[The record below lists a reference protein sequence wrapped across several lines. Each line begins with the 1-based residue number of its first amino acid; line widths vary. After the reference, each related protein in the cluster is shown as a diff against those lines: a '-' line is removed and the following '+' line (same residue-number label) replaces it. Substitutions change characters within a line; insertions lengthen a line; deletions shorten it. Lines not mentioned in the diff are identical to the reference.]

1 MKEFSQQGSKIYC
14 QKSIK
19 LLANLG
25 GISVQELRLSLF
37 PSNKKCNEKQ
47 VAENYFQFTR
57 HLKLKENFST
67 KKLQM
72 ISCMQ
77 PVMIDQS
84 EDS

>member
-1 MKEFSQQGSKIYC
+1 MKEFSQNGSKIYC

-57 HLKLKENFST
+57 HLKLKENFSN
-67 KKLQM
+67 
-72 ISCMQ
+72 
-77 PVMIDQS
+77 
-84 EDS
+84 